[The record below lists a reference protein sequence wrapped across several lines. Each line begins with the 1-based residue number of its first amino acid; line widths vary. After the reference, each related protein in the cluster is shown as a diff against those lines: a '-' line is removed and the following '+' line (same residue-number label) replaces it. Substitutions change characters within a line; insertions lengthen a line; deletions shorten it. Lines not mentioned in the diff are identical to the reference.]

1 MQRHSIQTAVRL
13 LWLIAT
19 AASLS
24 RQPVRSVNL
33 NNFINHQTS
42 EEEFASQRRADIEAA
57 AARLRAEADAA
68 AKLKLPKARA
78 GPAQITHLAQI
89 LLRPTTLATPC
100 ACR

>member
-1 MQRHSIQTAVRL
+1 MQNALRL

-33 NNFINHQTS
+33 NNFIQHQTT

-68 AKLKLPKARA
+68 AKLKIPKARA
-78 GPAQITHLAQI
+78 GPAQLMHLGPNALTAHITCHTVCL
-89 LLRPTTLATPC
+89 
-100 ACR
+100 